1 MAGGNNSLGYL
12 RQINEKM
19 DRLLAIAERYVGIP
33 VAVEVAAEPAAA
45 AAAAPAAAAEAAPAA
60 AAEAAPAAAA
70 AAPAAAPAAA
80 AAAPAAAAAAAEA
93 APAAAAAAPAAAKP
107 RIPIVRTSAQ
117 GTARMLRRLLERGVE
132 ASERP
137 KIEKQIRDLQPK
149 IDAEIA
155 AGIPLESEFQS
166 QYDAA
171 VLYLTRDLKP
181 ESRAK
186 MERTR
191 NELKAKLNAEKE
203 HGIARGGTK
212 RKRKG
217 SKKTKSRRN

>member
-19 DRLLAIAERYVGIP
+19 DRLLAIAERYVGVP
-33 VAVEVAAEPAAA
+33 VAVEVAAAAEEAAAAAAAAAEPAAA
-45 AAAAPAAAAEAAPAA
+45 AAAEPAAAA
-60 AAEAAPAAAA
+60 AEPAAAA
-70 AAPAAAPAAA
+70 AAR
-80 AAAPAAAAAAAEA
+80 
-93 APAAAAAAPAAAKP
+93 P
-107 RIPIVRTSAQ
+107 RIPTVVNSAQ
-117 GTARMLRRLLERGVE
+117 AYARMLRRRLEKGV
-132 ASERP
+132 AD
-137 KIEKQIRDLQPK
+137 KKEKAKLEKDLRDLQPK
-149 IDAEIA
+149 IKEEID
-155 AGIPLESEFQS
+155 AGILLESEFQS

-212 RKRKG
+212 RKRKS

>member
-19 DRLLAIAERYVGIP
+19 DRLLSIAERYAGVP
-33 VAVEVAAEPAAA
+33 VAVEVAAEPSASAEA
-45 AAAAPAAAAEAAPAA
+45 SAAEPVSAA
-60 AAEAAPAAAA
+60 
-70 AAPAAAPAAA
+70 
-80 AAAPAAAAAAAEA
+80 
-93 APAAAAAAPAAAKP
+93 AAAKP
-107 RIPIVRTSAQ
+107 RIPTVVNTAQ
-117 GTARMLRRLLERGVE
+117 AYARMLRRTLEKGV
-132 ASERP
+132 AD
-137 KIEKQIRDLQPK
+137 KTAKAKLEKDLRDLQPK
-149 IDAEIA
+149 INAEIA

-191 NELKAKLNAEKE
+191 NNLKAKLNAEKE
-203 HGIARGGTK
+203 HGIARGGSKK
-212 RKRKG
+212 RKTRKRQ
-217 SKKTKSRRN
+217 TRSRRN

>member
-19 DRLLAIAERYVGIP
+19 DRLLAIAERYVGVP
-33 VAVEVAAEPAAA
+33 VAVEVAAAEEAPAAEPAAA
-45 AAAAPAAAAEAAPAA
+45 AAAR
-60 AAEAAPAAAA
+60 
-70 AAPAAAPAAA
+70 
-80 AAAPAAAAAAAEA
+80 
-93 APAAAAAAPAAAKP
+93 P
-107 RIPIVRTSAQ
+107 RIPIVRTTAQ

-149 IDAEIA
+149 IKEEID
-155 AGIPLESEFQS
+155 AGILLESEFQS

-186 MERTR
+186 MEKIR
-191 NELKAKLNAEKE
+191 NDLKIKLNAEKE

-212 RKRKG
+212 RKRKS

>member
-1 MAGGNNSLGYL
+1 MSGETPLGYL

-19 DRLLAIAERYVGIP
+19 DRLLLIAERYASVP
-33 VAVEVAAEPAAA
+33 VAVEAVAAEVPAAQVVAAPVAEPAAA
-45 AAAAPAAAAEAAPAA
+45 AAAR
-60 AAEAAPAAAA
+60 
-70 AAPAAAPAAA
+70 
-80 AAAPAAAAAAAEA
+80 
-93 APAAAAAAPAAAKP
+93 P
-107 RIPIVRTSAQ
+107 RIPIVQTTAQ
-117 GTARMLRRLLERGVE
+117 STARTLRRLLERGVE

-155 AGIPLESEFQS
+155 AGIPIESEFQS

-171 VLYLTRDLKP
+171 VLYLKKDLKP

-191 NELKAKLNAEKE
+191 NELKAKLNAEKV
-203 HGIARGGTK
+203 HGIARGGSKKQKT
-212 RKRKG
+212 RKRQ
-217 SKKTKSRRN
+217 TRSRRNY

>member
-19 DRLLAIAERYVGIP
+19 DRLLAIAERYVGVP
-33 VAVEVAAEPAAA
+33 VAVEVAAAEEAPAAEPAAAAAEEPAAAAAPAAEPAAA
-45 AAAAPAAAAEAAPAA
+45 AAAR
-60 AAEAAPAAAA
+60 
-70 AAPAAAPAAA
+70 
-80 AAAPAAAAAAAEA
+80 
-93 APAAAAAAPAAAKP
+93 P
-107 RIPIVRTSAQ
+107 RIPIVRTTAQ

-186 MERTR
+186 MEKIR
-191 NELKAKLNAEKE
+191 NDLKAKLNAEKE

-212 RKRKG
+212 RKRKS

>member
-1 MAGGNNSLGYL
+1 MSGETPLGYL

-19 DRLLAIAERYVGIP
+19 DRLLAIAERYVGVSAEV
-33 VAVEVAAEPAAA
+33 VAAPELAAEPAAA
-45 AAAAPAAAAEAAPAA
+45 AAAE
-60 AAEAAPAAAA
+60 PAAAA
-70 AAPAAAPAAA
+70 AAEPAAAAAEPAAA
-80 AAAPAAAAAAAEA
+80 AAAR
-93 APAAAAAAPAAAKP
+93 P
-107 RIPIVRTSAQ
+107 RVPIVRTTAQ
-117 GTARMLRRLLERGVE
+117 STARTLRRLLERGVE

-137 KIEKQIRDLQPK
+137 KIEKQIRNLQPK

-171 VLYLTRDLKP
+171 VLYLTREGLKP

-191 NELKAKLNAEKE
+191 NELKAKLNAEKV
-203 HGIARGGTK
+203 HGIARGGSKKQKT
-212 RKRKG
+212 RKRQ
-217 SKKTKSRRN
+217 TRSRRNY

>member
-33 VAVEVAAEPAAA
+33 VAVEVAA
-45 AAAAPAAAAEAAPAA
+45 
-60 AAEAAPAAAA
+60 
-70 AAPAAAPAAA
+70 
-80 AAAPAAAAAAAEA
+80 APAAAAAAAA
-93 APAAAAAAPAAAKP
+93 AEPAAAEPAAAAAAEPAAAAAAEPAAAAAAEPAAAAARP
-107 RIPIVRTSAQ
+107 RISIQTPTAQSSART
-117 GTARMLRRLLERGVE
+117 LRRLLERGVE

-149 IDAEIA
+149 IKEEID
-155 AGIPLESEFQS
+155 AGILLESEFQS
-166 QYDAA
+166 QYDG
-171 VLYLTRDLKP
+171 VLSQLTYEGLKP
-181 ESRAK
+181 ETRAK
-186 MERTR
+186 MERAR
-191 NELKAKLNAEKE
+191 NELKVKLNAEKE

-212 RKRKG
+212 RKRKS